1 MLHPRPL
8 LSLVLSALSLCG
20 FAKGKSSAQLTLFVG
35 TYTEDS
41 PSEGIYVFH
50 FNQETGH
57 FSLRSSVKAGNPS
70 SPTFVSTKAGD
81 RLGDPENRPGSDP
94 CNLYTDGHCLTTAN
108 YSGGD
113 ISAFKLDKQA
123 DCTEL
128 PNRRD
133 LADAIRQPFRTSI
146 VDFPRPMA
154 SISWPP
160 TWVTTAYTDLISHP
174 TERKS

>member
-20 FAKGKSSAQLTLFVG
+20 FAKGKPSAQLTLFVG

-70 SPTFVSTKAGD
+70 FVVLSPNGNRLYAVSEFNDGRQGAYSFDYNPKTGRLSNPTFVSTKAGD
-81 RLGDPENRPGSDP
+81 RLNEPENRPGSDP
-94 CNLYTDGHCLTTAN
+94 CNLYTDGHCLITAN

-113 ISAFKLDKQA
+113 ISAFKLDK
-123 DCTEL
+123 
-128 PNRRD
+128 
-133 LADAIRQPFRTSI
+133 
-146 VDFPRPMA
+146 
-154 SISWPP
+154 
-160 TWVTTAYTDLISHP
+160 
-174 TERKS
+174 